1 MPIFAWIV
9 LGLIAGFLGSKVV
22 KRHGKGIF
30 LDVVLGIVGAVAG
43 GYLFTF
49 FVHAPTTGLDWY
61 SVLVATAGAVLVLV
75 LNYGL
80 RRGLADRLT

>member
-9 LGLIAGFLGSKVV
+9 LGLIAGLLGSKVV

-49 FVHAPTTGLDWY
+49 FLHASTTSLDWY
-61 SVLVATAGAVLVLV
+61 SVLVATAGAVLVLL